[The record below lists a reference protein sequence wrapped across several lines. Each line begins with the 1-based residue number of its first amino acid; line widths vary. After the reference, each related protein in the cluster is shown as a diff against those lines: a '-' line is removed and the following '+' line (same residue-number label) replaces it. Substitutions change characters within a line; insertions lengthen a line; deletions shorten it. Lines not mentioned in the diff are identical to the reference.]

1 MNVDHIGGDD
11 PELALALS
19 DALLPADDLTEAD
32 RVFYRFS
39 TDQGTVGYGGLERCG
54 NVALLRSVV
63 VLTEYRGMGFGTD
76 VVEWLL
82 GEAGRLGMLS
92 VYLLTERAAPFFER
106 LGFVVTDRAD
116 APPEILRTRQATVLC
131 PASATLLSRTVHG

>member
-1 MNVDHIGGDD
+1 
-11 PELALALS
+11 
-19 DALLPADDLTEAD
+19 
-32 RVFYRFS
+32 
-39 TDQGTVGYGGLERCG
+39 
-54 NVALLRSVV
+54 
-63 VLTEYRGMGFGTD
+63 MGFGTD

-116 APPEILRTRQATVLC
+116 APPEILRTRQATVPLPC
-131 PASATLLSRTVHG
+131 ICNTAFAHSPRVTACLRLNAT